1 MPPKVVVITGP
12 TATGKTKL
20 GVLLAQKIGGEVI
33 SADSMQIYEHMD
45 IGTAK
50 PMPEEMENIPH
61 HMVGC
66 VSPFENYSVSRYV
79 EEAGAVA
86 DDIIARGKTPVI
98 VGGTGLYIDALLAG
112 REFAPQPSSEKIRA
126 EIESQYDEDKDACL
140 AYLASFDPESGEKL
154 KLNDKKRIV
163 RAIEV
168 YKLTGKTITEH
179 NALSRLIPPRFEA
192 CKIALSFTDR
202 QDLYDRINR
211 RVDIMME
218 QGLLDEINKLL
229 DMGLTEKTTAMQ
241 AIGYKEL
248 LASLRGECSIEEGV
262 EKIKMESRRY
272 AKRQLSW
279 LGRDEKVNWIFWEKE
294 PDFAFGLQRSTS
306 FLEKI
311 GII

>member
-20 GVLLAQKIGGEVI
+20 GVAIAKVLGSEVI

-50 PMPEEMENIPH
+50 PTPEEMDGVPH
-61 HMVGC
+61 HMVGT
-66 VSPFENYSVSRYV
+66 VSPFESYSVSRYV
-79 EEAGAVA
+79 EEAGKTA
-86 DDIIARGKTPVI
+86 DDMLARGKTPVI

-112 REFAPQPSSEKIRA
+112 REFAPQPTDA
-126 EIESQYDEDKDACL
+126 ELRDEIGRMYDENKEACL
-140 AYLASFDPESGEKL
+140 SYLKSFDPESGEKL

-168 YKLTGKTITEH
+168 YRLTGRTISEH
-179 NALSRLIPPRFEA
+179 NALSRLVPPRYDA
-192 CKIALSFTDR
+192 CKIALSFRDR

-211 RVDIMME
+211 RVDLMIDM
-218 QGLLDEINKLL
+218 GLLEEIESLL
-229 DMGLTEKTTAMQ
+229 DMGLTESTTAMQ

-248 LASLRGECSIEEGV
+248 ISAVKGECSVFDGV

-279 LGRDEKVNWIFWEKE
+279 LGRDDSVNWILWEKE

-306 FLEKI
+306 FLENF